1 MGDPIR
7 DVRNKPIAP
16 PIVVKPPQKKKVSK
30 DTTVAKT
37 PTYTN
42 TTANTKRAS
51 LQMYGNQQKDRIE
64 RFYGGGAAGASA
76 AKDAIVYRATT
87 AADKAYQQSYN
98 LDLAKYKTVDTE
110 AKAVSVKN
118 GNSWVKPSDY
128 KEAVANL
135 KAKGYDGPT
144 NLVDI
149 TRNAEKSYRTELG
162 KYSVNSGDVRGTSFA
177 KAVDLINGE
186 AAKPGNFNSL
196 SGDAIKSRINSGEQP
211 KYFVRIVD
219 KGYMN
224 GSDGKLSAP
233 SKQNVWMATPEE
245 IAGTKKNVFEVMQRV
260 GFTQEDIQK
269 ARADVKA
276 GKPVSDYQLVVV
288 EASGTKGGKVP
299 NWSTMT
305 DAAKS
310 NPDFAAFKGKPDAF
324 WKKVEGFDYD
334 KALTGAKRA
343 GLTPEN
349 YAKTLPKAQQDVFM
363 ARRQVQNS
371 FGASELYTG
380 NGMTKRPDGQN
391 SGAGVR
397 EFWTDND
404 PIAGQQKQAFIELNA
419 DAKSNKVETVSR
431 PNVIADNPLRL
442 RSEMKTGAIG
452 GAVVSGVTSLPQ
464 VFDQARSGDYAGAA
478 KTFAVNTG
486 TGATIG
492 ALSSGAERIVG
503 RGIENQLARSSS
515 ALFSGTSGS
524 AARQIAGRVGG
535 AGVIGGVVNG
545 GFAAYDQIGA
555 YKRGEVSGS
564 QAIGTVVGESAVGVG
579 AGLAGAA
586 AGAAIGSVIP
596 IAGTAVGA
604 VVGFV
609 VGVGAGW
616 VADKALRYG
625 GVDKMIAKGVTATI
639 DKGMELAGKAKQL
652 GTQAIQAGKAYVGQ
666 KVQQAKQ
673 VAQAV
678 SNGAKAAYTYV
689 NNKVAQAKTYVS
701 NKVNQAKQY
710 VGQKAAQ
717 VKQTLSNGA
726 KAAVQYV
733 SQVKRQVV
741 QKVNNAVN
749 TVKSTVN
756 NAVNTV
762 RSTVNNAKQA
772 VGNFANRAVGNL
784 KSVFGW

>member
-1 MGDPIR
+1 
-7 DVRNKPIAP
+7 
-16 PIVVKPPQKKKVSK
+16 
-30 DTTVAKT
+30 
-37 PTYTN
+37 
-42 TTANTKRAS
+42 
-51 LQMYGNQQKDRIE
+51 
-64 RFYGGGAAGASA
+64 
-76 AKDAIVYRATT
+76 
-87 AADKAYQQSYN
+87 
-98 LDLAKYKTVDTE
+98 KTVDTE

-118 GNSWVKPSDY
+118 GNSWVTPKDY

-149 TRNAEKSYRTELG
+149 TRNAEKAYRTELG

-196 SGDAIKSRINSGEQP
+196 SGDAIKGRINSGEQP
-211 KYFVRIVD
+211 KYYVRIVD
-219 KGYMN
+219 KNYMN
-224 GSDGKLSAP
+224 GSGGQLSAP

-276 GKPVSDYQLVVV
+276 GKPVSDYQLVIV
-288 EASGTKGGKVP
+288 EAEGTKGGKVP

-305 DAAKS
+305 DAAK
-310 NPDFAAFKGKPDAF
+310 NHPDFSAYKGKSDAF
-324 WKKVEGFDYD
+324 WSKVENFDYD
-334 KALTGAKRA
+334 KALRGAKRA
-343 GLTPEN
+343 GLKPED
-349 YAKTLPKAQQDVFM
+349 YAKTLPKSQQEVFM

-391 SGAGVR
+391 GGAGVR
-397 EFWTDND
+397 EFWTNND
-404 PIAGQQKQAFIELNA
+404 PIAGQQRQAFIELNA
-419 DAKSNKVETVSR
+419 DAKSTKVETVSK
-431 PNVIADNPLRL
+431 PNVITDNPLRL

-478 KTFAVNTG
+478 KTFVTNIGGGAV
-486 TGATIG
+486 IG
-492 ALSSGAERIVG
+492 GLSSGAERIVG
-503 RGIENQLARSSS
+503 RSIENQIAARSTSS
-515 ALFSGTSGS
+515 LFTGTSGS
-524 AARQIAGRVGG
+524 AARQVAGRLGG
-535 AGVIGGVVNG
+535 AGIVGGVVNG

-555 YKRGEVSGS
+555 YKRGEVTGS

-586 AGAAIGSVIP
+586 AGAAIGSIIP
-596 IAGTAVGA
+596 VAGTAVGA
-604 VVGFV
+604 AVGFV

-639 DKGMELAGKAKQL
+639 DKGMELVGKAQQL

-666 KVQQAKQ
+666 KIQQAKQ
-673 VAQAV
+673 VANAV

-689 NNKVAQAKTYVS
+689 NNKVGQVKQAVTA
-701 NKVNQAKQY
+701 KVNQVKQY

-733 SQVKRQVV
+733 SQAKKQVV
-741 QKVNNAVN
+741 QTVNRAVNTAKATVNNAVN

-756 NAVNTV
+756 NA
-762 RSTVNNAKQA
+762 KQA
-772 VGNFANRAVGNL
+772 VSNFASNAVGGL